1 MADVLREFLVS
12 LGYRVDPNSEKRFEA
27 SVRSAT
33 LQADLLGRA
42 IAKSAEK
49 VFEGVTQISKSFEQ
63 VYWQAQRTQAT
74 VQGIRAIGYA
84 ASQLGSSAEGAGA
97 SIENFGKQL
106 RWNPG
111 FAGFLNQLGVAT
123 RDSKGLRASTDI
135 LIDFANKIKGRPKA
149 EQLGLAEVAGIDLA
163 TLEAIQSGTFQKRLD
178 EYNAK
183 VKAQGLNS
191 EEAARR
197 GAEFTQAMK
206 SLGASLEIVG
216 QKLMAEFAPALQRF
230 VVAFDKWTNEN
241 GKSYVEFIEKVGR
254 TLEELAT
261 VAERV
266 VSALKPMWEGFDD
279 FSQKLTGQNGLTV
292 AVEALIGL
300 KLLQW
305 LLGVAAGIAA
315 VGNAAAAATI
325 GGALARF
332 FGLLGLAGGSAA
344 AIGYGAYA
352 TYSDTKDFRAKADSI
367 FNPGGRNP
375 FAAIDEKAA
384 KEKAAK
390 EKAKPSLW
398 ERTKRFFGF
407 GEKEPASP
415 GVNPTGT
422 GGRPNA
428 HFTKENADALRSAA
442 TELGVSPEDL
452 ATVIS
457 YETGGK
463 FDPSIRGGAGNR
475 HIGLI
480 QFGPAEQDA
489 HRASTDQTF
498 PEQMKSVV
506 DYLKKRG
513 FKPGMS
519 LLDLYSTINA
529 GRPGLYN
536 RSDAGNGGA
545 PGTVADKVQ
554 TMGPHAARAR
564 LFLGSGGSGG
574 APASTGNDAVDYARA
589 TGGRDLAKDLATN
602 PYAREW
608 AEKMIGRKLADPPK
622 ADNDDVRGRENPPAP
637 VVNIDAAALNR
648 ATENAAKVSGGTGA
662 APGATLT
669 PSIANKGD
677 TTVSIN
683 QSTKIE
689 VIGSGDPSL
698 TANQVGDAQRG
709 LGQVLLR
716 DVKGAVR

>member
-1 MADVLREFLVS
+1 MADVIREFLVS
-12 LGYRVDPNSEKRFEA
+12 LGYKVDPNSEKRFEA

-49 VFEGVTQISKSFEQ
+49 VFEGVQQISKSFEQ
-63 VYWQAQRTQAT
+63 VYWQAQRAQST

-84 ASQLGSSAEGAGA
+84 ASQLGSSAENAGA

-111 FAGFLNQLGVAT
+111 FEGFLKQIGVAT

-135 LIDFANKIKGRPKA
+135 LVDFANKIKGRPKA

-191 EEAARR
+191 EEAAKR

-216 QKLMAEFAPALQRF
+216 QKLMSEFAPALQRF
-230 VVAFDKWTNEN
+230 VVVFDKWTNEN
-241 GKSYVEFIEKVGR
+241 GKSFVEVVEKIGE
-254 TLEELAT
+254 TLGQLAGI
-261 VAERV
+261 AEKAAT
-266 VSALKPMWEGFDD
+266 ALKPIWEGFDD
-279 FSQKLTGQNGLTV
+279 FSKKLTGQNGLTL
-292 AVEALIGL
+292 AIETLIGL
-300 KLLQW
+300 KLAGW
-305 LLGVAAGIAA
+305 LLSVAAGIVA
-315 VGNAAAAATI
+315 VGNAASAATI
-325 GGALARF
+325 GGALTRF
-332 FGLLGLAGGSAA
+332 FGLLGIAGA
-344 AIGYGAYA
+344 GYGGLAYGG
-352 TYSDTKDFRAKADSI
+352 YKLYESDKDFNDRRKAI
-367 FNPGGRNP
+367 ENPGGRNP
-375 FAAIDEKAA
+375 FAAIDEKDA

-390 EKAKPSLW
+390 EKANPSLW

-415 GVNPTGT
+415 GVNPTGS

-457 YETGGK
+457 YETGGQ
-463 FDPSIRGGAGNR
+463 FDPSIRGGAGGR

-480 QFGPAEQDA
+480 QFGPREQND
-489 HRASTDQTF
+489 HRASQDQTF

-529 GRPGLYN
+529 GRPGLHN
-536 RSDAGNGGA
+536 RSDASNGGA
-545 PGTVADKVQ
+545 PGTVADKVG

-564 LFLGSGGSGG
+564 LFLGSGG
-574 APASTGNDAVDYARA
+574 AKNTQASTGDDAADYKRA
-589 TGGRDLAKDLATN
+589 TGRDLAKDLASN
-602 PYAREW
+602 PFIREW
-608 AEKMIGRKLADPPK
+608 AEKMIGRKLSTPPK

-648 ATENAAKVSGGTGA
+648 ASENAAKVSGGTGA
-662 APGATLT
+662 APAATLT
-669 PSIANKGD
+669 PSIASKGD
-677 TTVSIN
+677 TTVTIN
-683 QSTKIE
+683 QNNKVE
-689 VIGSGDPSL
+689 VVGSGDPSL
-698 TANQVGDAQRG
+698 TASQVGDAQRG